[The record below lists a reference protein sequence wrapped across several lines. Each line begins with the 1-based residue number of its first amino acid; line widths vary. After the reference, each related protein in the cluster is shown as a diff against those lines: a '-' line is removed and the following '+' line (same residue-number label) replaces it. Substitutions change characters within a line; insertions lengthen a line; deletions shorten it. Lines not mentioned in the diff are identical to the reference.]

1 MISRLKIR
9 TKRVKVSKA
18 PWISSH
24 LKDEM
29 HKWDIL
35 KIKAIRSNDPL
46 NWHILKKMRNSVNQ
60 NIVGA
65 KENYFKRAFCENK
78 GGILLMISRL
88 KIEKARIYISEVDLN
103 GDLAD

>member
-1 MISRLKIR
+1 
-9 TKRVKVSKA
+9 
-18 PWISSH
+18 

-60 NIVGA
+60 NIVRA
-65 KENYFKRAFCENK
+65 KENYFKRAFRENK
-78 GGILLMISRL
+78 GN
-88 KIEKARIYISEVDLN
+88 SEYY
-103 GDLAD
+103 

>member
-1 MISRLKIR
+1 
-9 TKRVKVSKA
+9 
-18 PWISSH
+18 
-24 LKDEM
+24 
-29 HKWDIL
+29 
-35 KIKAIRSNDPL
+35 
-46 NWHILKKMRNSVNQ
+46 MRNSVNQ
-60 NIVGA
+60 NIDGA